1 MQPPH
6 CKAPCANC
14 PFRKDSLKGWLEKSI
29 DIILNQDSFVCH
41 KHRAKNKKQCAGH
54 MLLKGNE
61 NSYVRLANRLDVDLQ
76 LQGRELVFDTKDQ
89 CIEHHKSME

>member
-1 MQPPH
+1 
-6 CKAPCANC
+6 
-14 PFRKDSLKGWLEKSI
+14 
-29 DIILNQDSFVCH
+29 
-41 KHRAKNKKQCAGH
+41 